1 MFPQGLYNMPILGMI
16 MDEQFDI
23 FNRRA
28 TWELKFVWWTKRCSL
43 SDKRLW
49 LCWAYKGT
57 AMYTGPGEPVF
68 EYRYHSTTEHII
80 WKLKGN
86 YYGN

>member
-1 MFPQGLYNMPILGMI
+1 MPILGMI
-16 MDEQFDI
+16 IDEQFDI
-23 FNRRA
+23 FTGRA
-28 TWELKFVWWTKRCSL
+28 AWQLKFMWWPKRCSL

-68 EYRYHSTTEHII
+68 EYRYHDKLEHIV
-80 WKLKGN
+80 WKLKR
-86 YYGN
+86 